1 MLAKLE
7 NSILVVVDMQPSFLD
22 GIHHREQ
29 ITDRVKFIVETARL
43 LEVPVIATEQNS
55 DRMGKTEESIA
66 ALLDKNALGKMSF
79 SCCGIEQF
87 TSAIDGF
94 HRNQVVLVGIETH
107 ICVNQTAHHLL
118 ENGYEP
124 IVCTDA
130 VSARTIDRHRVGVKR
145 LRDAGVTIAHT
156 ESIAY
161 EWTGTADHPKVRDV
175 LKLVKQYA

>member
-7 NSILVVVDMQPSFLD
+7 NSILVVVDMQPTFLS
-22 GIHHREQ
+22 GVHEREQ
-29 ITDRVKFIVETARL
+29 LENRVKFIVETARL
-43 LEVPVIATEQNS
+43 LEVPVIATEQNP

-66 ALLDKNALGKMSF
+66 ALLDKNALGKMTF
-79 SCCGIEQF
+79 SCCGIERF

-94 HRNQVVLVGIETH
+94 QRNQVVLVGIETH
-107 ICVNQTAHHLL
+107 ICINQTAHQLL
-118 ENGYEP
+118 ESSFEP

-130 VSARTIDRHRVGVKR
+130 VSARALDRHKTGVKR
-145 LRDAGVTIAHT
+145 LRDAGVTIAHS

-161 EWTGTADHPKVRDV
+161 EWTGSADHPKFRDV

>member
-29 ITDRVKFIVETARL
+29 ITGRVKFIVESARL
-43 LEVPVIATEQNS
+43 LEIPIVATEQNP
-55 DRMGKTEESIA
+55 DRMGAIEESIA
-66 ALLDKNALGKMSF
+66 KLLDKKALSKMTF
-79 SCCGIEQF
+79 SCCGVEPF

-107 ICVNQTAHHLL
+107 ICISQTAHDLL
-118 ENGYEP
+118 GNGYEP

-130 VSARTIDRHRVGVKR
+130 VSARTIDRHRIGVKR

-156 ESIAY
+156 ESVAY
-161 EWTGTADHPKVRDV
+161 EWTGSADNPKFRDV
-175 LKLVKQYA
+175 LKLVKKYA

>member
-7 NSILVVVDMQPSFLD
+7 NSIMVVVDMQPTFLS
-22 GIHHREQ
+22 GIHGREPLES
-29 ITDRVKFIVETARL
+29 RVKFIVETARL
-43 LEVPVIATEQNS
+43 LEVPVVATVQNPE
-55 DRMGKTEESIA
+55 RMGGVEESIA
-66 ALLDKNALGKMSF
+66 ALLDKDALGKMAF
-79 SCCGIEQF
+79 SCCGIERF

-107 ICVNQTAHHLL
+107 ICVNQTAHDLL
-118 ENGYEP
+118 ESGYEP

-130 VSARTIDRHRVGVKR
+130 VSARTEKCHKTGVKR

-161 EWTGTADHPKVRDV
+161 EWTGSADHPKFRDV
-175 LKLVKQYA
+175 LKLVKQYS